1 VRRELKKIRRGRA
14 KATRA
19 RGYKPGQSFWELD
32 HIVPLVDGGTHDDD
46 NLQTLCTPCHKRK
59 TAGEAS
65 ARAERVREARSSAA
79 SCPDPDAFE
88 PEIVI
93 RGRPIPRTKRQ
104 EDLDGLFEATD
115 SLNARV
121 ADALGKGYRTGS

>member
-1 VRRELKKIRRGRA
+1 MALSQQQELALFRILNIPYATEVKI
-14 KATRA
+14 
-19 RGYKPGQSFWELD
+19 L
-32 HIVPLVDGGTHDDD
+32 IDDD

-121 ADALGKGYRTGS
+121 ADALGKGFRTGS